1 LRRGRLSRLRIVGSP
16 GRIGFTPTEHAR
28 VIVEMVDYLDLDGF
42 LLMVQDWGGP
52 IGFDMAT
59 NRADRVRGIVHGQ
72 HVVLAG

>member
-1 LRRGRLSRLRIVGSP
+1 
-16 GRIGFTPTEHAR
+16 
-28 VIVEMVDYLDLDGF
+28 MVDYLDLDGF